1 MAWTYPQPQLL
12 RGRPVSAWSFPWATM
27 PSEMYL
33 LQHGLTHDCS
43 PSRGVFAVSWAYPQP
58 HTLGYS
64 SMTSST
70 ATGVLRCAFSSMD
83 LPLGHNPFRGPAA
96 VAQGHRCCEMHLLW
110 HGLIQGHRCLRVSS
124 SHMDSPTDHRPFHL
138 SSHWSSSLSR
148 TAAQQQQLWPSA
160 SPTHRRGCYQNV
172 PRHRRVR

>member
-1 MAWTYPQPQLL
+1 
-12 RGRPVSAWSFPWATM
+12 
-27 PSEMYL
+27 MYL

-83 LPLGHNPFRGPAA
+83 LPLGLNPFRGPAA
-96 VAQGHRCCEMHLLW
+96 AAQGHRCCEMHLLW
-110 HGLIQGHRCLRVSS
+110 HGLIQGHRCLKGVQLPHGLTHRSQALPLEFTLEFQPVQNSS
-124 SHMDSPTDHRPFHL
+124 
-138 SSHWSSSLSR
+138 
-148 TAAQQQQLWPSA
+148 TAAVALAICQPDT
-160 SPTHRRGCYQNV
+160 SPWLLSKCSQAPQSKVISSTVVQ
-172 PRHRRVR
+172 